1 MLQRANSA
9 EYNQKKSPRPIMRAA
24 TWLNVTYGLFE
35 AYIGGSTGSSAA
47 LANGVHNAAD
57 GVSHAMH
64 TSTHIAEH
72 SENHQLHTVQLRRK
86 IAAGAIAA
94 GALLTGANAVD
105 TLIHHEQQTLN
116 VQAVAVELGAVA
128 MNGGLILAIRRR
140 NDGTLAYSDALRHHK
155 IDGAIATGTTM
166 AILFNQYFEYADGIG
181 GLGAT
186 AASMYLACK
195 TFKNNE
201 H

>member
-1 MLQRANSA
+1 MLQKASSIDRVG
-9 EYNQKKSPRPIMRAA
+9 KKSPRPVMRAA
-24 TWLNVTYGLFE
+24 TWLNVGYGMFE
-35 AYIGGSTGSSAA
+35 AYIGGSSGSSAA
-47 LANGVHNAAD
+47 LANGVHNFAD

-72 SENHQLHTVQLRRK
+72 SETHQPQAVQKRRK

-94 GALLTGANAVD
+94 GALLTGANAIN
-105 TLIHHEQQTLN
+105 TLVHHEHQALN
-116 VQAVAVELGAVA
+116 MQAVAVELGAVA

-140 NDGTLAYSDALRHHK
+140 NDGTIAYSDALRHHK
-155 IDGAIATGTTM
+155 IDGAIATGTTLS
-166 AILFNQYFEYADGIG
+166 ILMNPYFEYSDGIG

-186 AASMYLACK
+186 AASFYLAYK
-195 TFKNNE
+195 TFKNDE